1 MNIRGSVPTKIS
13 CSRNSDDR
21 RKLHSPFLWF
31 AQSFEILA
39 KFIASFSNYLAYW
52 IGWVFLCKNS
62 EKHGKFT
69 VAELHNKFRAMPCRC
84 CREDTARCAAN
95 TLQRH
100 AKTLG
105 RGTKVKSPVPAGR
118 QVGTKSTCN
127 KGKGMRKRETF
138 RTTEGNI
145 FFSNILL

>member
-1 MNIRGSVPTKIS
+1 MNVRGSVPTKIL
-13 CSRNSDDR
+13 CSRNSGDR

-39 KFIASFSNYLAYW
+39 IFTASFSNYLAFW

-62 EKHGKFT
+62 KKHGKFT

-84 CREDTARCAAN
+84 CQEDCSKHI
-95 TLQRH
+95 QRH

-118 QVGTKSTCN
+118 QVGTKFKCN
-127 KGKGMRKRETF
+127 EGKGMRKRETF